1 MPHGDVAAA
10 HVMAAKLGLPKL
22 LGPACRERGTA
33 DALILSRAVRP
44 ESKLS
49 TVGWWAGGDTTLGA
63 DLGVAGASTDEV
75 YAAIRDG
82 GPLQMSP
89 FDAQNFAG
97 ITHPGYPGER
107 LICCHNPVLAADRAR
122 KRQDLLA
129 ATSKDLAKIKTSVDA
144 GRLTGAAEIGTKV
157 GEVIGK
163 HKAGKHFLRD
173 ITGTSFTYRIDE
185 EKVAA
190 EAALDGFYVIR
201 TSVSEEILD
210 PAGTVTAYK
219 NLKYVERDF
228 RITKADDLDL
238 RPIYHYLDN
247 RVRGHVLICMLAC
260 YLTWHLRQALAELTF
275 TDPGTGAPADP
286 VAPAQR
292 SAQAR
297 AKDSSKHNGDG
308 LPVRKYGDL
317 LEHLSTLDRQT
328 ITFAGQ
334 RIEKL
339 TTPLQH
345 QPAGGSITTRRLTS
359 SPDSSQPGAAADPRH
374 PRPARRA
381 NQRHRQALATAPAR
395 VCCRA
400 SSGDSVVVS
409 ALRVHNLT
417 PNFTHVRSPEDRAR
431 RTPAARGSRWSPAAL
446 LVVPPGWKFE
456 HDTPVTGAGHRGH
469 ALRWRGRPGL
479 CLGDA
484 ERQRG
489 AHLNRLL
496 RIFLQPERHTRVQQ
510 YRIAVAIK
518 MHQFRDKL
526 CAQSVPLAPRPVDLE
541 PRSFP
546 FGFQRQHAT
555 HGPPA

>member
-1 MPHGDVAAA
+1 MSPTGPNVADLRAYWARCRLWRSKAVKIKSGTRPWRICPSFLGRSSRWFDAALKGATLVEAGAAFETERSVPHGDVAAA

-63 DLGVAGASTDEV
+63 DLEVAGASTDEV

-163 HKAGKHFLRD
+163 HKAGQHFLRD

-190 EAALDGFYVIR
+190 EAALDGFNVIR
-201 TSVSEEILD
+201 TSVSGEILD

-260 YLTWHLRQALAELTF
+260 YLTCTCARPSPSSPSPT
-275 TDPGTGAPADP
+275 PAPAHP
-286 VAPAQR
+286 LTRSPPP
-292 SAQAR
+292 SAQ
-297 AKDSSKHNGDG
+297 
-308 LPVRKYGDL
+308 P
-317 LEHLSTLDRQT
+317 RQK
-328 ITFAGQ
+328 Q
-334 RIEKL
+334 K
-339 TTPLQH
+339 
-345 QPAGGSITTRRLTS
+345 
-359 SPDSSQPGAAADPRH
+359 AAASTTAMACPCANTATCSSTC
-374 PRPARRA
+374 PPSTGRP
-381 NQRHRQALATAPAR
+381 
-395 VCCRA
+395 
-400 SSGDSVVVS
+400 
-409 ALRVHNLT
+409 
-417 PNFTHVRSPEDRAR
+417 SPS
-431 RTPAARGSRWSPAAL
+431 PGRGSRNSPPPPPSSAA
-446 LVVPPGWKFE
+446 PS
-456 HDTPVTGAGHRGH
+456 
-469 ALRWRGRPGL
+469 
-479 CLGDA
+479 
-484 ERQRG
+484 
-489 AHLNRLL
+489 N
-496 RIFLQPERHTRVQQ
+496 
-510 YRIAVAIK
+510 
-518 MHQFRDKL
+518 
-526 CAQSVPLAPRPVDLE
+526 CAAPT
-541 PRSFP
+541 S
-546 FGFQRQHAT
+546 HW
-555 HGPPA
+555 